1 MPLCTTPPRVW
12 EGGGGQRGAGEY
24 WVRVNRISPR
34 IKPGP
39 AAGGCAVGAFSAEE
53 TRNFFTLR
61 SVALWMEA
69 APPFGRGWPH
79 ADYMRGF

>member
-12 EGGGGQRGAGEY
+12 EGGGGHDARGEA
-24 WVRVNRISPR
+24 
-34 IKPGP
+34 K
-39 AAGGCAVGAFSAEE
+39 GGRLGILGAKKWYFSAEE

-69 APPFGRGWPH
+69 APPFGRGWPPCRLY
-79 ADYMRGF
+79 ARDLN